1 MWTRVIR
8 LPAAHH
14 GYAPTRHR
22 PGPVRSRRRPD
33 PAVGQI
39 VAEFFDLGQSRSLPW
54 KRRPQAALLLEAL
67 KDPGRGFGAVVIGEP
82 HRAFYGNQF
91 SLTFPLFEHYGGA
104 VVVARSRRRSG
115 PGERGARPGDVRV
128 RRDVQRRAEP
138 DQDPGP
144 LGDAGPGQGR
154 RPLPRR
160 PATVWV
166 PAGRCRA
173 ASQPGQGRR
182 RQTAARAG
190 TGPGH
195 HCGNFRSSA
204 PHPLR
209 VFLRQQA
216 QACLTR
222 HGITEPVAWEPPPH
236 WVTRASWPGTEPG
249 HIPAGNLTPLLEAGR
264 SAQDA
269 AAAAG
274 LTAEHVRL
282 WCEITGTGAPVTAAE
297 GTVSQN
303 PRRHPRSCPAT

>member
-144 LGDAGPGQGR
+144 LGDAGPHPNPAKAADGKRLHVLELDPVTTAATSAPARHTRCASSCASKPKPASPGTASPNR
-154 RPLPRR
+154 SPGNHPRTGSPGPAGPAPSPAISPPETSPPCWKRADPRR
-160 PATVWV
+160 TP
-166 PAGRCRA
+166 
-173 ASQPGQGRR
+173 Q
-182 RQTAARAG
+182 
-190 TGPGH
+190 
-195 HCGNFRSSA
+195 
-204 PHPLR
+204 
-209 VFLRQQA
+209 
-216 QACLTR
+216 
-222 HGITEPVAWEPPPH
+222 PPP
-236 WVTRASWPGTEPG
+236 G
-249 HIPAGNLTPLLEAGR
+249 
-264 SAQDA
+264 
-269 AAAAG
+269 
-274 LTAEHVRL
+274 
-282 WCEITGTGAPVTAAE
+282 
-297 GTVSQN
+297 
-303 PRRHPRSCPAT
+303 